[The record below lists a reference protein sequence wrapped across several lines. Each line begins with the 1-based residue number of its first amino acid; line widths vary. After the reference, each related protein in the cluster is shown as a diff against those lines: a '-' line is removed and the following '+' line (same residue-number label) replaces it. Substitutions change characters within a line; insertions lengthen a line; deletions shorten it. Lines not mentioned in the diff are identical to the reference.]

1 MSLLRAIVCVIFPP
15 LGVYDKG
22 CGNILLVGI
31 LTLIGWI
38 PGVIAAMIVC
48 NLNPTRKASQH
59 AADASSDNDWR
70 RG

>member
-38 PGVIAAMIVC
+38 PGVIAAMVVC
-48 NLNPTRKASQH
+48 NLNPTPK
-59 AADASSDNDWR
+59 
-70 RG
+70 